1 MAPGG
6 YQKHA
11 SCAHS
16 GVFGVA
22 RALLGPIR
30 SMTSPATAPRAPA
43 VSPGSALNR
52 VEQKLDKLEQRLAF
66 LDQMPA
72 VLEAGMST
80 ADDLARTHQ
89 LHERME
95 KALVLVEKL
104 TRPET
109 LEKLE
114 NLLEL
119 ANAAPDHLAGVLGT
133 VDDLASQAREQ
144 GVDLGSLVPDL
155 ANMVLSSLRALQQAR
170 SHTNE
175 PGLFAVL
182 GALRDP
188 DVSRAF
194 GFGLQFARTLGKDLK
209 QPALSAGSASK

>member
-1 MAPGG
+1 
-6 YQKHA
+6 
-11 SCAHS
+11 
-16 GVFGVA
+16 
-22 RALLGPIR
+22 
-30 SMTSPATAPRAPA
+30 MTSPATAPRAPA
-43 VSPGSALNR
+43 PSPANALTR
-52 VEQKLDKLEQRLAF
+52 VEQKLDRLEQRLAF

-72 VLEAGMST
+72 VLEAAAAT

-89 LHERME
+89 LHERVE
-95 KALVLVEKL
+95 HALTLVEKL

-114 NLLEL
+114 SLLEL
-119 ANAAPDHLAGVLGT
+119 ANAAPDHLAGILGT
-133 VDDLASQAREQ
+133 VDDLATQARDQ

-155 ANMVLSSLRALQQAR
+155 ANMLVSSLRAVQSAR
-170 SHTNE
+170 THMTQ

-194 GFGLQFARTLGKDLK
+194 GFGIQFARTLGKDLE
-209 QPALSAGSASK
+209 QSALPAGSASK

>member
-1 MAPGG
+1 
-6 YQKHA
+6 
-11 SCAHS
+11 
-16 GVFGVA
+16 
-22 RALLGPIR
+22 
-30 SMTSPATAPRAPA
+30 MTSPATAPRAPA
-43 VSPGSALNR
+43 PSPANALTR

-72 VLEAGMST
+72 VLEAGVST

-95 KALVLVEKL
+95 RALVLVETL

-109 LEKLE
+109 LQKLE
-114 NLLEL
+114 QLVEL
-119 ANAAPDHLAGVLGT
+119 ANAAPDHLAGILGT
-133 VDDLASQAREQ
+133 VDDLASQARDQ
-144 GVDLGSLVPDL
+144 GLDLGALVPDL
-155 ANMVLSSLRALQQAR
+155 ANMALSSLRAMQQAR
-170 SHTNE
+170 THVDE

-209 QPALSAGSASK
+209 QSALPAGSESK